1 MISRIARVQ
10 RSAAVR
16 STVRSTMRPAT
27 VAPMASMNLRSRFYS
42 DKASEAKT
50 ENPEA
55 AAEAAGPAAN
65 AAESASEASAE
76 SSKTAP
82 TAEEYEALLAKFQK
96 KDKECAQFKEH
107 YQRSITD
114 FRHLQ
119 ETTKREIKKAH
130 DFALSKF
137 AKDLLDSVDNFDR
150 ALGVVPEEVK
160 NDRENN
166 KEIMNFYDGIKMTQ
180 DIFEKTLGKHGMQ
193 KLEPVGEVFDPN
205 MHEAVFE
212 APQPDKEAGT
222 VFFVQQ
228 TGFTLN
234 DRVLRAAKVGVVKG
248 E

>member
-16 STVRSTMRPAT
+16 STVRSAMRPAT
-27 VAPMASMNLRSRFYS
+27 VAPMASFNLRSRFYS
-42 DKASEAKT
+42 DKAETKA
-50 ENPEA
+50 EDPEA

-65 AAESASEASAE
+65 AADASASGASAAE
-76 SSKTAP
+76 TKTAP
-82 TAEEYEALLAKFQK
+82 TAEEYEALLAKFEK

-107 YQRSITD
+107 YQRAITD

-130 DFALSKF
+130 DFALAKF

-150 ALGVVPEEVK
+150 ALGVVPDEIK

-180 DIFEKTLGKHGMQ
+180 DIFEKTLGKHGMK

-234 DRVLRAAKVGVVKG
+234 DRILRAAKVGVVKG

>member
-1 MISRIARVQ
+1 MISRIARIQRVSGIAM
-10 RSAAVR
+10 RSAR
-16 STVRSTMRPAT
+16 PIQRPAVSVT
-27 VAPMASMNLRSRFYS
+27 PFQTRFYS
-42 DKASEAKT
+42 DKKT
-50 ENPEA
+50 EAEA
-55 AAEAAGPAAN
+55 AAAEPAAEATEAAEPAAD
-65 AAESASEASAE
+65 AA
-76 SSKTAP
+76 AP
-82 TAEEYEALLAKFQK
+82 TAEEYASLMAKFEK

-130 DFALSKF
+130 DFALAKF

-150 ALGVVPEEVK
+150 ALGVVPEEVR

-180 DIFEKTLGKHGMQ
+180 DIFEKTLGKHGME
-193 KLEPVGEVFDPN
+193 KLEPVGQVFDPN

-212 APQPDKEAGT
+212 APQEGKEAGT

>member
-16 STVRSTMRPAT
+16 SVVRSNIRPAT
-27 VAPMASMNLRSRFYS
+27 VPMAMINMRSRFYS
-42 DKASEAKT
+42 DKAEKKPEETEAA
-50 ENPEA
+50 PEA
-55 AAEAAGPAAN
+55 ASEAAETKP
-65 AAESASEASAE
+65 
-76 SSKTAP
+76 AP
-82 TAEEYEALLAKFQK
+82 TAEEFEALLAKFEK

-130 DFALSKF
+130 DFALAKF

-166 KEIMNFYDGIKMTQ
+166 KELMNFYDGIKMTQ

-193 KLEPVGEVFDPN
+193 KLQPVGEVFDPN

>member
-1 MISRIARVQ
+1 MIARIARVQ
-10 RSAAVR
+10 RPDALRSVVR
-16 STVRSTMRPAT
+16 SPLRATT
-27 VAPMASMNLRSRFYS
+27 VAPLNIRSRFYS
-42 DKASEAKT
+42 DKAEK
-50 ENPEA
+50 PEA
-55 AAEAAGPAAN
+55 EAEAAPEAAEAAP
-65 AAESASEASAE
+65 EAKA
-76 SSKTAP
+76 AP
-82 TAEEYEALLAKFQK
+82 TAEEYEALLSKFEK

-119 ETTKREIKKAH
+119 ETTKREIQKAH

-150 ALGVVPEEVK
+150 ALGVVPEEIK

-166 KEIMNFYDGIKMTQ
+166 KQIMDFYDGIKMTQ

-212 APQPDKEAGT
+212 APQADKEPGT